1 MENPYEG
8 PSLGGKEENTE
19 NRVKTYHTVNKLI
32 TISCW
37 TMFGIGY
44 ECLYSFNSTHGM
56 SLSSCWISVREKNN
70 SRSLG

>member
-44 ECLYSFNSTHGM
+44 ECLYSWYEPVIM
-56 SLSSCWISVREKNN
+56 LDICQRKEQ
-70 SRSLG
+70 